1 VAVTWPSHGTR
12 MDDARSQRD
21 PADPVGESFGVWIQ
35 MCMEAGWIVRQPH
48 LVMFEVLS
56 LVVALFGACLVGSSP
71 VRPVV
76 GVAAG
81 VGGVVQGGPEAPDF
95 VAGQRD
101 EVLLAGGGAP
111 F

>member
-1 VAVTWPSHGTR
+1 MAVSCQS
-12 MDDARSQRD
+12 ARCAALAVNASRST
-21 PADPVGESFGVWIQ
+21 GGLRWLRL
-35 MCMEAGWIVRQPH
+35 VRQPH